1 MWTMQRAIAGPQKKQ
16 KMEKSGFYK
25 NVYKNV
31 YKQKH
36 HFINKEKKADTKIL
50 VKITVNIRVKMVY
63 YSPKKT
69 QLSTKMKLKLMKC

>member
-1 MWTMQRAIAGPQKKQ
+1 
-16 KMEKSGFYK
+16 MEKSGF
-25 NVYKNV
+25 YKNV

-63 YSPKKT
+63 YSQKKT
-69 QLSTKMKLKLMKC
+69 QLSTKMKLKTNEVLRTQVSAVLRSA